1 MQELER
7 QINRLCRLDWRW
19 CDLRLSV
26 VERHPT
32 YVIYEI
38 HHHDKYAGQAM
49 VMPFASARGT
59 GVSQSALSD
68 QALYLKIRARIE
80 SRITSKPGPLRHPR
94 SALFFIAVTITTLA
108 PARQRQHHPSWGRF
122 PIGAVS
128 YVKPT

>member
-1 MQELER
+1 MMVIKTFLHMMSRRTLYRYPFDEQGGEILTLVESIAAMQELER

-59 GVSQSALSD
+59 GVSQSAISD
-68 QALYLKIRARIE
+68 QALCLKIRARIE
-80 SRITSKPGPLRHPR
+80 SRIT
-94 SALFFIAVTITTLA
+94 
-108 PARQRQHHPSWGRF
+108 Q
-122 PIGAVS
+122 
-128 YVKPT
+128 